1 MSWRL
6 WASLLIARVDVL
18 KIQKNLAVF
27 MRIVA
32 VADEREGMITT
43 AAAKKASMGSLIEVE
58 VTADGTERFR

>member
-1 MSWRL
+1 
-6 WASLLIARVDVL
+6 
-18 KIQKNLAVF
+18 

-43 AAAKKASMGSLIEVE
+43 AAAKKAGMGSLIEVE